1 MPLVAKAGFTEP
13 LRPTVIVLGVSEETT
28 SSSPTYFSSV
38 VKVIVVGIPATCHAH
53 SSMAVTVDSTEAA
66 LALPTDI
73 ERAIT
78 GRARAIRPAP
88 IFCRFIESPYA
99 DERDIPLIPAAEK
112 DWGLSFQQNK
122 GLTLATSLALRSG
135 LKVPWV

>member
-1 MPLVAKAGFTEP
+1 
-13 LRPTVIVLGVSEETT
+13 
-28 SSSPTYFSSV
+28 
-38 VKVIVVGIPATCHAH
+38 
-53 SSMAVTVDSTEAA
+53 MAVTVDSTEAA

-99 DERDIPLIPAAEK
+99 DELDIPLIPAAEK